1 METLISISILQV
13 GIGGLVIAIASVFFV
28 WANNRFNKIE
38 SNQSRFD
45 EELKEIKVELKEIKE
60 EFKEIKGEF
69 KEIKEALVKL
79 TMNKQEPVP

>member
-38 SNQSRFD
+38 SNQRGF
-45 EELKEIKVELKEIKE
+45 
-60 EFKEIKGEF
+60 
-69 KEIKEALVKL
+69 A
-79 TMNKQEPVP
+79 